1 MNKVSITWQDIFE
14 FVDKLVLKYKNNP
27 PDCILAIAR
36 GGVFIGTLL
45 SYKLDIPVRYV
56 GVSSY
61 IGDKKTD
68 NVHFTQHAEISEFK
82 NILVIDDIIDS
93 GDTIQFVK
101 DVLGNSFDKHF
112 EFVTMFA
119 VEGKE
124 NDIDWYDMIKRKDEW
139 VEFPWE
145 LI

>member
-1 MNKVSITWQDIFE
+1 MNKVVVSWQDIFE
-14 FVDKLVLKYKNNP
+14 FVGKLVLKYKNNP
-27 PDCILAIAR
+27 PDCILAVAR

-45 SYKLDIPVRYV
+45 SYKLDIPIKYI

-68 NVHFTQHAEISEFK
+68 NVHFTQHADVTEFK

-101 DVLGNSFDKHF
+101 DILENSFDKNF
-112 EFVTMFA
+112 EFVTMYA

-124 NDIDWYDMIKRKDEW
+124 NNVTWCDKIKGKNDW

-145 LI
+145 

>member
-1 MNKVSITWQDIFE
+1 MNKVVVSWQDIFE
-14 FVDKLVLKYKNNP
+14 FVGKLVLKYKNNP
-27 PDCILAIAR
+27 PDCVLAIAR

-45 SYKLDIPVRYV
+45 SYKLDIPIKYI

-68 NVHFTQHAEISEFK
+68 NVHFTQHADVTEFK

-101 DVLGNSFDKHF
+101 DILENSFDKNF
-112 EFVTMFA
+112 EFVTMYA

-124 NDIDWYDMIKRKDEW
+124 NNVTWCDKIKRKNDW

-145 LI
+145 

>member
-1 MNKVSITWQDIFE
+1 MNKVNVTWENVFE
-14 FVDKLVLKYKNNP
+14 FVDKLAKKYKDKNF
-27 PDCILAIAR
+27 DCILAVAR

-61 IGDKKTD
+61 IGNKKMD

>member
-1 MNKVSITWQDIFE
+1 MNKVVVSWQDIFE
-14 FVDKLVLKYKNNP
+14 FVGKLVLKYKNNP
-27 PDCILAIAR
+27 PDCILAVAR

-45 SYKLDIPVRYV
+45 SYKLGIPIRYI

-68 NVHFTQHAEISEFK
+68 NVYFTQHADVNEFK
-82 NILVIDDIIDS
+82 NILVIDDIIDT

-101 DVLGNSFDKHF
+101 NVLENSFDKTF
-112 EFVTMFA
+112 EFVTMYA
-119 VEGKE
+119 IEGKE
-124 NDIDWYDMIKRKDEW
+124 NDVAWCDKIKGKNDW

-145 LI
+145 